1 MKIQIAILLFFIPF
15 AVKSQFYGI
24 GFQTNL
30 GIPVSDLRAAVGG
43 LVFPEF
49 NTLGVYKF
57 SSVPIEAGISIG
69 YGIYS
74 TSLEKRTDL
83 YPGYTDEVRLRRN
96 NNLLTIMSIFRFSPE
111 VKWTSIL
118 PFIELQAGTNYFFT
132 RYKVRESRFD
142 ETIEEGRDFSD
153 WVGALRI
160 GGGIKIPFQKQE
172 MGYFEFKILYH
183 ESAKVKFL
191 RKNDTQY
198 LPDQGDGEFVYTPV
212 NSEIKMIQPGI
223 GVVIFMDK

>member
-30 GIPVSDLRAAVGG
+30 GIPVSDLREEVGG

-49 NTLGVYKF
+49 NTLGIYKF
-57 SSVPIEAGISIG
+57 SSVPMEAGLSIG

-83 YPGYTDEVRLRRN
+83 YPGYTDEMRLRRN

-111 VKWTSIL
+111 VKWTSML
-118 PFIELQAGTNYFFT
+118 PFFELQAGANYFFT
-132 RYKVRESRFD
+132 RYKIRASRFE
-142 ETIEEGRDFSD
+142 ETFEEGRDFSD
-153 WVGALRI
+153 WIAALRI
-160 GGGIKIPFQKQE
+160 GAGIKIPFQKPE
-172 MGYFEFKILYH
+172 IGYFEFKILYH

-191 RKNDTQY
+191 RKNDTQF
-198 LPDQGDGEFVYTPV
+198 LQDQGDGEFVYSPV

-223 GVVIFMDK
+223 GVVLYMDK